1 MTLVNNLRLHRQNTL
16 KIKKLLQHEDFW
28 GTRLPELGPRPLKNP
43 VLGKKINAILKLDQT

>member
-1 MTLVNNLRLHRQNTL
+1 MTLVNNLRLHRQNTF